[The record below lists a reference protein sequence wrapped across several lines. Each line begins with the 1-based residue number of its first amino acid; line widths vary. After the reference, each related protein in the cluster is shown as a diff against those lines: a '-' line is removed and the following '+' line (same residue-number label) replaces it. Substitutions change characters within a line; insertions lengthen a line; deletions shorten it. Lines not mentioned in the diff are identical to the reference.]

1 LVELL
6 RAFFHDTPK
15 EDSPLDLNAI
25 LIPQILRVDN
35 VHLLD
40 NILLK
45 KMLRALI
52 EENCME

>member
-35 VHLLD
+35 VHRLD

-45 KMLRALI
+45 KKQQALR
-52 EENCME
+52 EEN